1 MKWRMSQRVLWMQ
14 YSLPVHAFIIL
25 GSSKTIKLTESVLQ
39 IKISDWDSFLWVGLA
54 NKSILISSCI
64 EIFAWADKKSRK
76 KKRNVDVLDY
86 GTNVRSLIKY
96 SNYFNRK
103 INTKH
108 HNLLIK
114 LIYPSTNNSKYKIT
128 PSYIWKIYRK
138 GNTMLVAINWY
149 ILLYFPDSTVGL
161 YLQQVE
167 MILPSRTTTQLQIH
181 KHTPC
186 KFLLSWNFTI
196 LLSETIYTK
205 KW

>member
-1 MKWRMSQRVLWMQ
+1 MVPAKQLNSQNL
-14 YSLPVHAFIIL
+14 
-25 GSSKTIKLTESVLQ
+25 SSKSKSQTGIHFYELDWQ
-39 IKISDWDSFLWVGLA
+39 INPYLSPLA
-54 NKSILISSCI
+54 SKSSHKPTKNPEKRREMWMYLIH
-64 EIFAWADKKSRK
+64 
-76 KKRNVDVLDY
+76 
-86 GTNVRSLIKY
+86 GTNVRSLTKY

-167 MILPSRTTTQLQIH
+167 MILPSRATTQLQIH

>member
-1 MKWRMSQRVLWMQ
+1 MIRISQRVLWMQ

-39 IKISDWDSFLWVGLA
+39 IKISDWDYIFMSWIGQINPSLSPLA
-54 NKSILISSCI
+54 TKSSHKPTKNPERRREMWTYLIH
-64 EIFAWADKKSRK
+64 
-76 KKRNVDVLDY
+76 

-96 SNYFNRK
+96 SNYFNIK

-114 LIYPSTNNSKYKIT
+114 FIYPSTNNSKYKIT
-128 PSYIWKIYRK
+128 PSYSWQIYRK
-138 GNTMLVAINWY
+138 RNTMLVAINWY
-149 ILLYFPDSTVGL
+149 LLLYFPKSTVGL

-181 KHTPC
+181 KHKPC

-196 LLSETIYTK
+196 LLSETI
-205 KW
+205 